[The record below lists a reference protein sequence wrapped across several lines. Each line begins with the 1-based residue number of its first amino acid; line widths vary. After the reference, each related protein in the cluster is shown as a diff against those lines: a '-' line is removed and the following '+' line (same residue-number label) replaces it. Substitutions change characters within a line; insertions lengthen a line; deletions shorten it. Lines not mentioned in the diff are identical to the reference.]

1 MEPAI
6 VFTAVAAIAVT
17 VYLISSIMIY
27 ADLKKRNIKVSF
39 IFLRFMIPLYANEY
53 KKITLAET
61 GKIGSLFYYWIISIN
76 SALLFVVAAIIFS
89 YT

>member
-53 KKITLAET
+53 KKITCRNR
-61 GKIGSLFYYWIISIN
+61 KDWIFI
-76 SALLFVVAAIIFS
+76 LLLDYFN
-89 YT
+89 